1 LIDASDNVATR
12 YLVNDVAVVL
22 GIPLVSGSALRM
34 EGQVSVFHLHDE
46 GPCYRCLY
54 PTPPPPAAVTN
65 CSDGGVL
72 GAITGVIGSVQAL
85 EAIKILAGLVA
96 PASAQ
101 MQAPLSATSSNFD
114 PVSAAASM
122 STLNTRLL
130 LLDGCSSSF
139 RTMKL
144 RGRNPNCAACGTN
157 PTITRD
163 TLEKQALDY
172 QLFCGSANNDLAS
185 SRLPVHTG
193 TVPTA
198 SVKQLHAALH
208 PLGAGGSRA
217 AAAADAAVGAA
228 VVAAASTAVAAS
240 AASSPSSLPLPAPLP
255 PLLLDVREPVQFRI
269 CALPGA
275 INVPLRVL
283 KQQIPAWLMQHL
295 QPATSSSSL
304 PLVAQSITPHPLS
317 ATVSASSSSSP
328 SETPQQ
334 QPAQSVT
341 IALPRDIFVMCR
353 RGVDSVTAA
362 RLLLAHVQQQAQMI
376 ASADGAQQQQQAAS
390 ASVVQLRHVS
400 GGLQAWHDQVD
411 ASFPLY

>member
-1 LIDASDNVATR
+1 
-12 YLVNDVAVVL
+12 
-22 GIPLVSGSALRM
+22 
-34 EGQVSVFHLHDE
+34 
-46 GPCYRCLY
+46 
-54 PTPPPPAAVTN
+54 
-65 CSDGGVL
+65 
-72 GAITGVIGSVQAL
+72 
-85 EAIKILAGLVA
+85 
-96 PASAQ
+96 
-101 MQAPLSATSSNFD
+101 
-114 PVSAAASM
+114 
-122 STLNTRLL
+122 
-130 LLDGCSSSF
+130 
-139 RTMKL
+139 MKL

-208 PLGAGGSRA
+208 LVGAGGSNA
-217 AAAADAAVGAA
+217 AAAAAAAAAAGAA
-228 VVAAASTAVAAS
+228 VAAASSTVAS
-240 AASSPSSLPLPAPLP
+240 AAPSSSSQP

-275 INVPLRVL
+275 VNVPLRVL

-295 QPATSSSSL
+295 QRSTNPSEQQQLA
-304 PLVAQSITPHPLS
+304 AQSITPHPLS
-317 ATVSASSSSSP
+317 AAVAASSSSSP
-328 SETPQQ
+328 SSYEPLQQ
-334 QPAQSVT
+334 LAQSVT
-341 IALPRDIFVMCR
+341 VAPPPRDIFVMCR

-362 RLLLAHVQQQAQMI
+362 RLLLAHVQQQTPTT
-376 ASADGAQQQQQAAS
+376 ASADDAQQQQHAAS

-411 ASFPLY
+411 AGFPLY